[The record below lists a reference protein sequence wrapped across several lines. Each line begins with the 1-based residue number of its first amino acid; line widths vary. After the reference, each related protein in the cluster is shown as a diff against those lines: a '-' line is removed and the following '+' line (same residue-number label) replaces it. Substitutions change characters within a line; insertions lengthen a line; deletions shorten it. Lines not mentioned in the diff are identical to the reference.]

1 VRFIGLRRLSG
12 PNVFTKSPVS
22 VTRLELDDLTGQ
34 ETTGYPGFAAR
45 LARLLPGLAGHHC
58 ATGRPGGFLAAMD
71 RGTYFGHVTEHVAL
85 ELSSMCGREVSLG
98 RTMWAGADGRY
109 DVMME
114 CPPDEPADSPVPAR
128 LVRAA
133 LRITEDLL
141 AGNHPELEPD
151 LTDITDLIER
161 ERLGISTAAIAAAA
175 RRRGLPVR
183 RVGALSMLQLGYGRS
198 RRLVCAAV
206 TEQTSAL
213 AVDLAADKMLAKQVL
228 AAAGIPVPPAIVAS
242 TAQEAQDALDQLG
255 APVVIKPLGGSQG
268 RSVTVG
274 VRAPHEAAAA
284 FAQASASGSPVL
296 VESYVAGRDYRVL
309 VIDGQ
314 VVAAAELSPAAVTG
328 DGAATIAQLVEQA
341 NTDPRR
347 GDGHA
352 RELTKIVLDDEV
364 LRHLDAAG
372 LDGCSVPAAG
382 QLVTLR
388 RNANLSTGGTSR
400 DVTDLVHGEVAAM
413 CRRAAAAV
421 GLDICG
427 VDVRLGD
434 IAAPLHGPAARHA
447 AVLPPDALQP
457 GGVQRRAVPVGAA
470 QAGTGTPGTGTHR
483 PAAAGAVL
491 ELNASP
497 GLRMHLSPAQGRPRD
512 VAAAIIDRLYP
523 PGAPVRIPVVS
534 VTGTNGKTTTVRM
547 IAHVLG
553 QAGLRVGMAT
563 TEGVYCGGELVYEAD
578 ASGPRSAQMVL
589 DDPSVEAAVLE
600 TARGG
605 IIRGGL
611 GYDRADIAVVTNITA
626 DHLGADGVD
635 DLDELIHVKAL
646 VAEEVTPGGT
656 VVLNADD
663 PATADLAQRPAV
675 CSNRPDIRLFTLR
688 GDNPLAERH
697 KRAGGLCYEVR
708 DGQLVELDGAAQRP
722 LISLA
727 DLPGSFGGRAA
738 HLVANALAAVAACRA
753 AGVSAKD
760 IRRALATFTPVEAN
774 PGRGNVY
781 QAGDAPVIV
790 DYGHNAA
797 ALDATGAMI
806 ASIWPAASRAATP
819 PAAWRADARAGT
831 TPSPAPAP
839 PGAVAAVTLPGD
851 RRDDLLAETAEAIA
865 TWFGAVVIY
874 EDSDKRG
881 RQPGEMQEL
890 ISAALRRA
898 RPDITCQ
905 LADGPEQALRAAVA
919 LAGGAPTLFLFEK
932 LATARAAL
940 AAIGATPWP
949 DAAAR
954 PDRATRPDQATWPDQ
969 AARPEQAAQP
979 DQAAQPGAGTQPGA
993 DSRPG
998 GDAGPALAAGAEG
1011 APGGRAAPDAGASL
1025 MDVTLPDLGMPGGLL
1040 TADVADYIADAS
1052 ADYEPVADE
1061 ASGSPALAV
1070 EGP

>member
-1 VRFIGLRRLSG
+1 MRFIGLRRLSG

-45 LARLLPGLAGHHC
+45 LTSLLPGLAGHHC

-114 CPPDEPADSPVPAR
+114 CPADEPAESPVPER

-133 LRITEDLL
+133 LRITEDVL
-141 AGNHPELEPD
+141 AGRYPELESD
-151 LTDITDLIER
+151 LADITRLTER
-161 ERLGISTAAIAAAA
+161 ERLGVSTAAIAAAA

-183 RVGALSMLQLGYGRS
+183 RIGRLSMLQLGYGCA
-198 RRLVCAAV
+198 RRLVCAAL

-213 AVDLAADKMLAKQVL
+213 GVDIAADKMLAKQVL
-228 AAAGIPVPPAIVAS
+228 AGAGIPVPPAIVAA
-242 TAQEAQDALDQLG
+242 TAAEAREALDLLG
-255 APVVIKPLGGSQG
+255 APVVIKPLGGSHG

-274 VRAPHEAAAA
+274 VRAPHEAEAA
-284 FAQASASGSPVL
+284 FRQASEAGSPVL
-296 VESYVAGRDYRVL
+296 VESYVPGHDYRVL

-314 VVAAAELSPAAVTG
+314 VAAAAQLRPAAVTG
-328 DGAATIAQLVEQA
+328 DGSHTLAQLIEQA
-341 NTDPRR
+341 NADPRR

-352 RELTKIVLDDEV
+352 RVLTRIELDDEV

-382 QLVTLR
+382 HLVTLR

-400 DVTDLVHGEVAAM
+400 DVTDLVHEQVAEM

-427 VDVRLGD
+427 VDVRLAD
-434 IAAPLHGPAARHA
+434 IAAPLHRPAGDGPAGPTGAGPAAGVVPHA
-447 AVLPPDALQP
+447 AQP
-457 GGVQRRAVPVGAA
+457 GGVQRGAVPVGAV
-470 QAGTGTPGTGTHR
+470 QAGSGAPGTGSPA
-483 PAAAGAVL
+483 PAAAAQDAAVL

-497 GLRMHLSPAQGRPRD
+497 GLRMHLSPAEGRPRD

-523 PGAPVRIPVVS
+523 PEAAVRIPVVS

-553 QAGLRVGMAT
+553 QAGLRVGLAT
-563 TEGVYCGGELVYEAD
+563 TDGVYCGGHLVYAAD

-646 VAEEVTPGGT
+646 VAEEVKPGGT

-663 PATADLAQRPAV
+663 PATAGLAQRPGV
-675 CSNRPDIRLFTLR
+675 RGNNPDVRFFTL
-688 GDNPLAERH
+688 GEDNPVAERH
-697 KRAGGLCYEVR
+697 KQSGGLCYELR
-708 DGQLVELDGAAQRP
+708 GGELVETDGREQRT

-727 DLPGSFGGRAA
+727 ELPGSFGGRAA

-774 PGRGNVY
+774 PGRGNLY
-781 QAGDAPVIV
+781 RAGEAPVIV

-797 ALDATGAMI
+797 ALNATGAMI
-806 ASIWPAASRAATP
+806 ASIWGDAPRPASAPAWRTTHPADPAAGAMPTGAAPSRA
-819 PAAWRADARAGT
+819 
-831 TPSPAPAP
+831 
-839 PGAVAAVTLPGD
+839 AVAAVTLPGD
-851 RRDDLLAETAEAIA
+851 RRDDLLTETAEAIA
-865 TWFGAVVIY
+865 AWFGAVVIY

-881 RQPGEMQEL
+881 RQPGEMQHL

-898 RPDITCQ
+898 RPGITCE
-905 LADGPEQALRAAVA
+905 LADSAEQALRTAVTIAA
-919 LAGGAPTLFLFEK
+919 GAPTLFLYEK
-932 LATARAAL
+932 LATAQAAL
-940 AAIGATPWP
+940 AAIGATAW
-949 DAAAR
+949 
-954 PDRATRPDQATWPDQ
+954 
-969 AARPEQAAQP
+969 
-979 DQAAQPGAGTQPGA
+979 
-993 DSRPG
+993 
-998 GDAGPALAAGAEG
+998 
-1011 APGGRAAPDAGASL
+1011 PDAGADGAPRAETPL
-1025 MDVTLPDLGMPGGLL
+1025 AEITLPDIALPDIAAAGGTL
-1040 TADVADYIADAS
+1040 TAQAAAAFSDAS
-1052 ADYEPVADE
+1052 ADYESPSQDAG
-1061 ASGSPALAV
+1061 APPALAV
-1070 EGP
+1070 E

>member
-45 LARLLPGLAGHHC
+45 LTSLLPGLAGHHC

-109 DVMME
+109 DVMTE
-114 CPPDEPADSPVPAR
+114 CPADEPAESPVPER

-133 LRITEDLL
+133 LRITEDVL
-141 AGNHPELEPD
+141 AGRYPELESD
-151 LTDITDLIER
+151 LADITRLTER
-161 ERLGISTAAIAAAA
+161 ERLGVSTAAIAAAA

-183 RVGALSMLQLGYGRS
+183 RIGRLSMLQLGYGCT
-198 RRLVCAAV
+198 RRLVCAAL

-213 AVDLAADKMLAKQVL
+213 GVDIAADKMLAKQVL
-228 AAAGIPVPPAIVAS
+228 AGAGIPVPPAIVAG
-242 TAQEAQDALDQLG
+242 TAAEAREALDLLG
-255 APVVIKPLGGSQG
+255 APVVIKPLGGSHG

-274 VRAPHEAAAA
+274 VRAPHEAEAA
-284 FAQASASGSPVL
+284 FRQASEAGSPVL
-296 VESYVAGRDYRVL
+296 VESYVPGHDYRVL

-314 VVAAAELSPAAVTG
+314 VAAAAQLRPAAVTG
-328 DGAATIAQLVEQA
+328 DGSHTIAQLVEQA
-341 NTDPRR
+341 NADPRR

-352 RELTKIVLDDEV
+352 RVLTRIELDDEV

-382 QLVTLR
+382 HLVTLR

-400 DVTDLVHGEVAAM
+400 DVTDLVHDQVAEM

-427 VDVRLGD
+427 VDVRLAD
-434 IAAPLHGPAARHA
+434 IAAPLHRPAGDGPAGPAGAGPTGAGPAAGVVPHA
-447 AVLPPDALQP
+447 AQP
-457 GGVQRRAVPVGAA
+457 GAVQRGAVPVGAV
-470 QAGTGTPGTGTHR
+470 QAGSGAPGTGSPA
-483 PAAAGAVL
+483 PAAAAQDAAVL

-497 GLRMHLSPAQGRPRD
+497 GLRMHLSPAEGRPRD

-523 PGAPVRIPVVS
+523 PEAAVRIPVVS

-553 QAGLRVGMAT
+553 QAGLRVGLAT
-563 TEGVYCGGELVYEAD
+563 TDGVYSGGRLVYAAD

-646 VAEEVTPGGT
+646 VAEEIKPSGT
-656 VVLNADD
+656 IVLNADD
-663 PATADLAQRPAV
+663 PATAGLAQRPGV
-675 CSNRPDIRLFTLR
+675 RGNNPDVRFFTLSE
-688 GDNPLAERH
+688 DNPVAERH
-697 KRAGGLCYEVR
+697 KQSGGLCYELR
-708 DGQLVELDGAAQRP
+708 GGELVETDGREQRT

-727 DLPGSFGGRAA
+727 ELPGSFGGRAA

-774 PGRGNVY
+774 PGRGNLY
-781 QAGDAPVIV
+781 RAGEAPVIV

-797 ALDATGAMI
+797 ALNATGAMI
-806 ASIWPAASRAATP
+806 ASIWGDAPRPASAPAWRTTHPADPAAAAM
-819 PAAWRADARAGT
+819 PAGAA
-831 TPSPAPAP
+831 PSPA
-839 PGAVAAVTLPGD
+839 AVAAVTLPGD
-851 RRDDLLAETAEAIA
+851 RRDDLLTETAEAIA
-865 TWFGAVVIY
+865 AWFGAVVIY

-881 RQPGEMQEL
+881 RQPGEMQHL

-898 RPDITCQ
+898 RPGITCE
-905 LADGPEQALRAAVA
+905 LADDAEQALRTAVTIAAGV
-919 LAGGAPTLFLFEK
+919 PTLFLYEK
-932 LATARAAL
+932 LATAQAAL
-940 AAIGATPWP
+940 AAIGATAW
-949 DAAAR
+949 
-954 PDRATRPDQATWPDQ
+954 
-969 AARPEQAAQP
+969 
-979 DQAAQPGAGTQPGA
+979 
-993 DSRPG
+993 
-998 GDAGPALAAGAEG
+998 
-1011 APGGRAAPDAGASL
+1011 PDAGADGAPRAETPL
-1025 MDVTLPDLGMPGGLL
+1025 AEITLPDIALPDIAAAGGTL
-1040 TADVADYIADAS
+1040 TAQAAAAFSDAS
-1052 ADYEPVADE
+1052 ADYESPSQDAG
-1061 ASGSPALAV
+1061 APPALAV
-1070 EGP
+1070 E